1 MGQIDNMQDLMDNY
15 RNQSSSSSGM
25 AYIMMNQLKNGSR
38 LLGLH
43 EAAFNLAELVCS
55 RKQLY
60 LDSLA
65 ETFHQLLT
73 NTAMYLM
80 EPKTISKK
88 PAASALKTIKNI
100 VKAKKIESPAAMPKR
115 FGTSHVKELV
125 RNSKMSCV
133 LKTMTASGIPQEM
146 ARSAVGEVYDIV
158 SFEGEPSEQI
168 WV

>member
-1 MGQIDNMQDLMDNY
+1 MQKSLFNRMGQIDNMQDLMDNY

-65 ETFHQLLT
+65 ETFHQ
-73 NTAMYLM
+73 
-80 EPKTISKK
+80 
-88 PAASALKTIKNI
+88 
-100 VKAKKIESPAAMPKR
+100 
-115 FGTSHVKELV
+115 
-125 RNSKMSCV
+125 
-133 LKTMTASGIPQEM
+133 Q
-146 ARSAVGEVYDIV
+146 
-158 SFEGEPSEQI
+158 
-168 WV
+168 

>member
-1 MGQIDNMQDLMDNY
+1 MGQIDNMQDLMDSY

-80 EPKTISKK
+80 EPKTTSKK
-88 PAASALKTIKNI
+88 PAASALKTTKNI
-100 VKAKKIESPAAMPKR
+100 VKAKKIEPPSTMPKR
-115 FGTSHVKELV
+115 FGASHVKELI
-125 RNSKMSCV
+125 RNSKMSRA
-133 LKTMTASGIPQEM
+133 LKTMVANGVPQELAM
-146 ARSAVGEVYDIV
+146 NAIGEVYDIV
-158 SFEGEPSEQI
+158 SFEGEPPEQI